1 MKRRKFVFMPED
13 GPDVLLFASIQRRM
27 ESKIG
32 ALLAEDVANVWSSP
46 QEALQELLMVLYS
59 VDLAMTEAG
68 RKFPDSEDVTT
79 MLKQWAIAS
88 PKALVYLNGLSR
100 TPSRINLAEMSQ
112 WFAFFTMRRQTL
124 ELNNIT
130 VAPVH
135 VSPVG

>member
-1 MKRRKFVFMPED
+1 MGHHKFVFMPSD

-32 ALLAEDVANVWSSP
+32 ALLAEDVTDIWSSP

-88 PKALVYLNGLSR
+88 PKALAYLNGLSR
-100 TPSRINLAEMSQ
+100 TPSSINLVEMSH

-124 ELNNIT
+124 ELNEI
-130 VAPVH
+130 PVVPIH
-135 VSPVG
+135 LSPVR